1 MPQVEI
7 TAMTFGPFGLGRIDG
22 RTVMVPNSAPGDV
35 LEVAIAAERRDY
47 AIAKIERIVAPGA
60 ARREAPCPYLPRC
73 GGCDWQQIA
82 YADQTRI
89 KAETIAR
96 ELGHSLGLKLDP
108 ATLVEPAPA
117 EFGYRSRIRLKVGR
131 GGALGFHAA
140 ASNEMVEIEACMLA
154 EEGLA
159 MPVALARA
167 LARDLDEIEA
177 VRIEAGRAVLVGHL
191 RRAAA
196 RQQIDRA
203 RRVMESDS
211 KIAGVVMRWA
221 GGRETLGAVEVE
233 TEIEPGLAIRADAD
247 LFSQVNRAQNLK
259 LVAQVM
265 ELASPAPGSSLLDLF
280 CGAGNLS
287 LPAARRGARVSAV
300 DSDALAVSAASRNAA
315 RLGFGDT
322 QFAAMKAHEL
332 AAFLA
337 RAGFRP
343 DAVILDPP
351 RTGAAALMEPIARLA
366 PARVVY
372 VSCDVATLGRDLRD
386 LRARGYT
393 IERVHAFDFF
403 PNTHHVE
410 IVTCA
415 LLT

>member
-7 TAMTFGPFGLGRIDG
+7 AAMTFGPFGIGRIDG
-22 RTVMVPNSAPGDV
+22 RTVMVPNAAPGDV

-47 AIAKIERIVAPGA
+47 AVAKIERIITPGA
-60 ARREAPCPYLPRC
+60 ARRDPPCPYLPRC

-96 ELGHSLGLKLDP
+96 ELHHSLGLNLDP
-108 ATLVEPAPA
+108 ATLVERAPE

-131 GGALGFHAA
+131 GGALGFRSAGT
-140 ASNEMVEIEACMLA
+140 NQMVEIEACMLA

-159 MPVALARA
+159 MPVALAGA

-177 VRIEAGRAVLVGHL
+177 VRAERGRQVLVGYL
-191 RRAAA
+191 RRAAG

-203 RRVMESDS
+203 RRVMESDP
-211 KIAGVVMRWA
+211 KIAGIVMRWA
-221 GGRETLGAVEVE
+221 GGREIMGEVE
-233 TEIEPGLAIRADAD
+233 IETEVEPGLTIRGDAD
-247 LFSQVNRAQNLK
+247 LFSQINRAQNLK
-259 LVAQVM
+259 LVAEVM
-265 ELASPAPGSSLLDLF
+265 ELAAPAPGSSLLDLF

-300 DSDALAVSAASRNAA
+300 DSDALAVAAASRNAA
-315 RLGFGDT
+315 RLGFGDA

-332 AAFLA
+332 AFLS

-343 DAVILDPP
+343 SAVILDPP
-351 RTGAAALMEPIARLA
+351 RTGAAALMAPIAQLGPPRI
-366 PARVVY
+366 VY
-372 VSCDVATLGRDLRD
+372 VSCDVATLGRDLRV